1 MPQLD
6 VSTYPSQLFWLAV
19 SFLTFYLILH
29 YFIVPRFQRIFENRT
44 HTLDTL
50 TQQASHDR
58 EEAELLLNE
67 YEQTLADARIE
78 AHNRFKS
85 VFDEVTAKNAKRQSE
100 VLERISSRLREHEQQ
115 LYRERLDARKDLD
128 DMVIDVSA
136 AILKKTTGKIY
147 SAPSLKSKL
156 SA

>member
-19 SFLTFYLILH
+19 SFLSLYLILH
-29 YFIVPRFQRIFENRT
+29 FFIVPRFQRIFENRT
-44 HTLDTL
+44 HSIDTL
-50 TQQASHDR
+50 TQQASRDR

-67 YEQTLADARIE
+67 YEQTLAEARIE

-85 VFDEVTAKNAKRQSE
+85 VFDEVTATNTKKQSE

-115 LYRERLDARKDLD
+115 LYRERLDARKDLES
-128 DMVIDVSA
+128 MIVDVTA
-136 AILKKTTGKIY
+136 TILKKTTGKIY

-156 SA
+156 SS